1 MTHPDDPLFTTDRR
15 ALLRGGLG
23 ALGYGA
29 MGLAG
34 ASVGAPLARAS
45 MAKPRGP
52 AAGSSASPFL
62 HLDPLPPSRTV
73 NGLPFADWFTG
84 DDFTPTG
91 GIPFHTSFTGPF
103 PAPEETIDVA
113 VVGGGLSGLCAAH
126 ALRHRHP
133 ALFELRPRFGGNAL
147 GEAWRETRYSL
158 GSAYVITT
166 DKGSTLD
173 RLYSSL
179 GLYDAVRESYP
190 PDPIEVGGQIDPKY
204 WSGDGLS
211 PSEVRHFARYA
222 EVVTQIADKEYPE
235 IPLTGDPGA
244 DTTVRRLD
252 TLNFREDLERRMGVP
267 LIPRLAAALQAYFY
281 SSFGIGMEFISA
293 AAGWNFVAAEEYG
306 RLVFPGGN
314 ASMADALWRDL
325 DEVERTGN
333 PPHRMLRPS
342 SRVVDVRRAGTQYR
356 VTWIDASNQ
365 VRALDA
371 RRVVMAGAKQITKY
385 VLPDL
390 EIQAPATFDA
400 MAAVETMAYAVANV
414 LLDAPLDRDFYDVF
428 LIGDEAVFP
437 MTPGAAE
444 VRSRPAD
451 VLNGNYALPNG
462 TPRSVLTLYWP
473 LPWFTARFSLLA
485 GTPWED
491 YAAASTEPVRFA
503 LRLLGIPE
511 SAVCQIRL
519 TRWGHAM
526 PLAAPN
532 FIADGH
538 AEQFL
543 APYDGGI
550 HFANQDNWALPAVEN
565 SLLDALRVAREI
577 DDALG

>member
-1 MTHPDDPLFTTDRR
+1 MTRSEDRPFTTNRR
-15 ALLRGGLG
+15 SLLRGGLG

-29 MGLAG
+29 LGLAG
-34 ASVGAPLARAS
+34 AGVSAPFASAARA
-45 MAKPRGP
+45 RGP
-52 AAGSSASPFL
+52 AAGPSASPFL
-62 HLDPLPPSRTV
+62 HLDPLPPSHVV
-73 NGLPFADWFTG
+73 NGLPFARWFTG

-91 GIPFHTSFTGPF
+91 GIPFHTSFAGPF

-190 PDPIEVGGQIDPKY
+190 PDPVEIGGEIDPKY
-204 WSGDGLS
+204 WSGAGLS
-211 PSEVRHFARYA
+211 SSEVRHFARYA
-222 EVVTQIADKEYPE
+222 EVVAQVAEYEYPE

-244 DTTVRRLD
+244 DEIVRRLD

-267 LIPRLAAALQAYFY
+267 LLPRLAAAIQAYFY
-281 SSFGIGMEFISA
+281 SSFGVGMEFISA

-314 ASMADALWRDL
+314 ASMAEAFWRDL
-325 DEVERTGN
+325 DEVERSGH

-342 SRVVDVRRAGTQYR
+342 SRVVDVRRVADNYR
-356 VTWIDASNQ
+356 VTWVDASEQ

-371 RRVVMAGAKQITKY
+371 RRVVMAGAKQIAKY
-385 VLPDL
+385 MLPDL
-390 EIQAPATFDA
+390 ETAAPKTFDA
-400 MAAVETMAYAVANV
+400 MASVETMAYAVANV
-414 LLDAPLDRDFYDVF
+414 LLDAPLDRDFYDLF
-428 LIGDEAVFP
+428 LVGDENIFP

-444 VRSRPAD
+444 ARSRPAD

-462 TPRSVLTLYWP
+462 TPRSALTLYWP

-485 GTPWED
+485 GTPYED
-491 YAAASTEPVRFA
+491 YAAASGEPVRFA

-511 SAVCQIRL
+511 SAVRQIRL

-526 PLAAPN
+526 PLAAPH

-565 SLLDALRVAREI
+565 SLLDALRVATEI